1 MIALTRRNGRPVY
14 VNPDLIETAER
25 DETGATTVVLTTGN
39 VLEVTDGPDAITDRI
54 VAFRR
59 RFSFASQ

>member
-1 MIALTRRNGRPVY
+1 MIALVRENGHIVY

-25 DETGATTVVLTTGN
+25 EDDAARTLVVLTTGN
-39 VLEVTDGPDAITDRI
+39 TLVVRDDGPAIADKI

-59 RFSFASQ
+59 RYAAH